1 MIKQWSLKKI
11 EISFFASTKKRI
23 LNRNSLKNFVAYFYK
38 LFDINL
44 ISRFPK
50 PVQTTDLEISFFSKK
65 KGKKKRKKEKEK
77 IQRQVQKKKTV
88 SPYLAHGTRVASS
101 IKVST
106 SAGRNDNSQFSPT
119 TVSRC
124 AASRRRKGCRILIGG
139 EEARIKGDVKLE
151 KVEIVGDRAELL
163 WDAGPHCDSCAEQ
176 IARIEWGRT

>member
-11 EISFFASTKKRI
+11 EISFFASTKRI

-44 ISRFPK
+44 IFRFPK
-50 PVQTTDLEISFFSKK
+50 SQTTDLEISFFSKK
-65 KGKKKRKKEKEK
+65 KRKEEKKKRERENPATSS
-77 IQRQVQKKKTV
+77 KKKTV

-124 AASRRRKGCRILIGG
+124 VASRRRKGCRILIGG

>member
-11 EISFFASTKKRI
+11 EISFFASTKRI

-106 SAGRNDNSQFSPT
+106 LCRPQRQFAILPDDCFA
-119 TVSRC
+119 VCCVPQKKRVPHPYW
-124 AASRRRKGCRILIGG
+124 RRRGSSQGRREIGKG
-139 EEARIKGDVKLE
+139 
-151 KVEIVGDRAELL
+151 
-163 WDAGPHCDSCAEQ
+163 
-176 IARIEWGRT
+176 